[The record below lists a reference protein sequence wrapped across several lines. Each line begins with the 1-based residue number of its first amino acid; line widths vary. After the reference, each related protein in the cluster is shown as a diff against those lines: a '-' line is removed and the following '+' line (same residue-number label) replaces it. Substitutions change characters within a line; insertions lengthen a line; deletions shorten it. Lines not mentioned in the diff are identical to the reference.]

1 MNIFIVEDDK
11 SLAEHI
17 KHYLAGYHYDV
28 HICSDFENVVGE
40 FIAAASELILL
51 DVNLPY
57 FDGFYW
63 CRELRKQTNAPIIF
77 LSARDQTMDQVF
89 AIENGADDYLTKPF
103 SYDLLLAKIKSYLR
117 RAYGD
122 YKNIQAERVVT
133 YDSLSYYPE
142 QLLLTNTTFSVQ
154 LSKKEGDLMELLLT
168 RAPNICQRDEILFTL
183 WDDEQFVDDNTLSV
197 NITRVRK
204 KLADLHFAGKII
216 TVRNVGYQLSA
227 EASL

>member
-11 SLAEHI
+11 SLAEHMRN
-17 KHYLAGYHYDV
+17 YLAGYQYNAI
-28 HICSDFENVVGE
+28 ICHDFSAVTAE
-40 FIAAASELILL
+40 FLAADCQLVLL

-63 CRELRKQTNAPIIF
+63 CRELRKLTTAPIIF

-122 YKNIQAERVVT
+122 YKNVQEERVVAAFDLT
-133 YDSLSYYPE
+133 YYPE
-142 QLLLTNTTFSVQ
+142 QLMIAFGEASAQ
-154 LSKKEGDLMELLLT
+154 LSKKEGDLLELLMT
-168 RAPNICQRDEILFTL
+168 RAPNVCERDEILFKL

-204 KLADLHFAGKII
+204 KLADVAFPGKIV
-216 TVRNVGYQLSA
+216 TVRNVGYRLTEGSDQ
-227 EASL
+227 